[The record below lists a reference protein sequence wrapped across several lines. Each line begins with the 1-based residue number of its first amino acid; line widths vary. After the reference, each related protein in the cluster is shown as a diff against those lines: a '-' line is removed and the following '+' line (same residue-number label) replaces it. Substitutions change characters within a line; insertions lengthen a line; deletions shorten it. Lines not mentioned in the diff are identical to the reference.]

1 MLLFK
6 LDDMDCRIVRRV
18 NRFVVEVEVEG
29 RRELAHLNNSGRLL
43 ELIYEGNRG
52 KCIRIRGRKLSYR
65 LISAELDDSYALIDT
80 NLHAKAFE
88 RSVELNLIPW
98 MECEEFR
105 RNVRVDGEIIDYL
118 FCDSMY
124 VELKSATLKKGEY
137 AMYPDCPSLRGRRQ
151 IKTLLKYNSLIVF
164 VSGLEDVT
172 AFKPNRDADEVIAE
186 LLAESN
192 CRAIQVA
199 YRNGRIYLQNPD
211 LRVEV

>member
-1 MLLFK
+1 
-6 LDDMDCRIVRRV
+6 
-18 NRFVVEVEVEG
+18 
-29 RRELAHLNNSGRLL
+29 
-43 ELIYEGNRG
+43 
-52 KCIRIRGRKLSYR
+52 
-65 LISAELDDSYALIDT
+65 
-80 NLHAKAFE
+80 
-88 RSVELNLIPW
+88 